1 MVPFGMPNDD
11 SHRFPLDRWIAG
23 RNKDE
28 WLAGQAAEAL
38 RKDPLVRGRY
48 LEIIVQNRVVVL
60 RGVMNSAEA
69 CEAASR
75 RIWTLS
81 GVADVSNQ
89 LSVADD
95 RLM

>member
-1 MVPFGMPNDD
+1 
-11 SHRFPLDRWIAG
+11 
-23 RNKDE
+23 
-28 WLAGQAAEAL
+28 
-38 RKDPLVRGRY
+38 LVRGSY

-69 CEAASR
+69 REAASA

-89 LSVADD
+89 LSVDD
-95 RLM
+95 D